1 MKVLWQSFLFQL
13 HKEFLALDK
22 DGDGDI
28 SLGEVSNMLKGLKR
42 KLRMTERELG
52 KLIKEIDQN
61 GDGNID
67 VEEFLNMVE
76 NGPKRDIIC
85 KALIQRAGIRKSFQK
100 YDRDGNGVITRD
112 EFRKIVEDKYQTTL
126 TKPQVDEMMNQA
138 DVDQSGNIDYEE
150 FLKAFA
156 YFPVTH

>member
-1 MKVLWQSFLFQL
+1 
-13 HKEFLALDK
+13 
-22 DGDGDI
+22 
-28 SLGEVSNMLKGLKR
+28 
-42 KLRMTERELG
+42 MTEREMAR
-52 KLIKEIDQN
+52 LIKDIDQN

-85 KALIQRAGIRKSFQK
+85 KALIQRAGIRKAFQK
-100 YDRDGNGVITRD
+100 YDRDGNRVITRD

-126 TKPQVDEMMNQA
+126 TKAQVDEMMEQA
-138 DVDQSGNIDYEE
+138 DVDKSGNIDYEE

-156 YFPVTH
+156 YFPVSH

>member
-1 MKVLWQSFLFQL
+1 MNVLRLSFSFQL
-13 HKEFLALDK
+13 HREFLALDK

-28 SLGEVSNMLKGLKR
+28 SLSEVSNMLKGLKR
-42 KLRMTERELG
+42 KLRMTERELA

-85 KALIQRAGIRKSFQK
+85 KALIQRARIRKSFQK

-126 TKPQVDEMMNQA
+126 TKAQVD
-138 DVDQSGNIDYEE
+138 
-150 FLKAFA
+150 
-156 YFPVTH
+156 